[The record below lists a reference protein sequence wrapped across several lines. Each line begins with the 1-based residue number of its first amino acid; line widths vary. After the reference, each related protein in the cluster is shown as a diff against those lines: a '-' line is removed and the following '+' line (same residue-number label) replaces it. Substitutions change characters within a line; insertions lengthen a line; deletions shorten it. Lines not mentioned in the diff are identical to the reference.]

1 MISHFSR
8 AMAQLPDPAFRRVVW
23 RAALGTLLLFM
34 LLLGLT
40 GWTLARLSLFQI
52 GWLDTGIDLLGG
64 AAVLILSWLMFPA
77 VMITISSLMLDRI
90 VEAVEARHYPGL
102 PPPRKQ
108 SLREELWNSLKFL
121 GLVVLLNLLALPL
134 YFIPGVNLF
143 LYYSLNGYLLG
154 REYYELVAVRRL
166 SRDSVRL
173 LRSEE
178 SLRLF
183 VAGVIIAFISVLPI
197 VNLFAPVVATAFM
210 VHLFEQLRRGLPH
223 PGPA

>member
-1 MISHFSR
+1 
-8 AMAQLPDPAFRRVVW
+8 MAQLPDPAFRRVVW

>member
-1 MISHFSR
+1 
-8 AMAQLPDPAFRRVVW
+8 MAQLPDPAFRRVVW
-23 RAALGTLLLFM
+23 RAVLGTLLLFV

-40 GWTLARLSLFQI
+40 GWALARLSLFQI

-108 SLREELWNSLKFL
+108 PLLEELWNSLKFL

-134 YFIPGVNLF
+134 YFIPGVNLI